1 MAVTDDI
8 KARVDLVDLVS
19 QYVPELKK
27 SGRNFTARCPFH
39 QERTASFVVFPD
51 RQTWRCFGACA
62 VGGDVFSFVMKA
74 DNIDFR
80 QAMRSLAER
89 AGVPMP
95 EARRADAPRNPIYD
109 VNDAALRF
117 FRDELTADRGALAR
131 TYAEG
136 RGLGERAIVTFGI
149 GYAPAAGDELLKRLG
164 ALGFGEELL
173 LAAGVVTHGQNG
185 QVRDMLRGR
194 LVFTLRNVDGDVVGF
209 AGRSLDGTDPKYINT
224 PQTAVF
230 DKGGMLYGFDRAK
243 DAIARE
249 GVVVIVEGYLDVIAA
264 HEHGYENV
272 VASMG
277 TALTEDQIALV
288 RARAKRIVLAL
299 DADAAGQEAMRRSP
313 ASAWPYSREVIEGSF
328 AGVPD
333 DERYR
338 LLAGNAVDF
347 FRLDVD

>member
-89 AGVPMP
+89 AGVPIP
-95 EARRADAPRNPIYD
+95 EARRPDAPRNPIYD

-164 ALGFGEELL
+164 ALG
-173 LAAGVVTHGQNG
+173 
-185 QVRDMLRGR
+185 
-194 LVFTLRNVDGDVVGF
+194 
-209 AGRSLDGTDPKYINT
+209 SSGTSRRTT
-224 PQTAVF
+224 PQPT
-230 DKGGMLYGFDRAK
+230 
-243 DAIARE
+243 
-249 GVVVIVEGYLDVIAA
+249 
-264 HEHGYENV
+264 
-272 VASMG
+272 S
-277 TALTEDQIALV
+277 
-288 RARAKRIVLAL
+288 RARSPSILSGLSARSWCRKTVTARPCSSLRTGCRRRWKAWWRLSATRVL
-299 DADAAGQEAMRRSP
+299 P
-313 ASAWPYSREVIEGSF
+313 SR
-328 AGVPD
+328 
-333 DERYR
+333 
-338 LLAGNAVDF
+338 
-347 FRLDVD
+347 